1 MRVLEQDLERC
12 AFGSKERAPKHPTS
26 ESLGGVKEALR
37 EGGGGDGGG
46 GGGGGSDGERLR
58 EREREWEWGMR
69 GVEGKTEEG

>member
-1 MRVLEQDLERC
+1 MRVLEQNLERC

-46 GGGGGSDGERLR
+46 GGGGSDGEREKQR
-58 EREREWEWGMR
+58 ERDREEWGMR
-69 GVEGKTEEG
+69 GVEGKTKEG